1 MRTPPPPPFVRD
13 PGTWASYLLLGYFS
27 FVLSTFGGVLPSL
40 RLELGLS
47 FSGASQHSSLFALG
61 LLLASLGGERLAR
74 RFGAAWPLWGGALG
88 MAVGVALVLGA
99 RSVLW
104 SLTGFF
110 LMGLLGALTL
120 IQVSAELSANHGPNR
135 TRALSEA
142 NVLASFCAVLAPLTI
157 SGATALGLGWRVGM
171 ATAPLFL
178 LLVLAR
184 FWRVPFARPQRGPA
198 GRPTPLPPRYW
209 RFWTTVLLCVAAEFG
224 VIFWAVEFLGGGAT
238 GRAAAPLGLSGFF
251 LAMLLGRTLGTR
263 LAGRLEAQVVVLA
276 SLGLALGGFL
286 AYWLGAWAW
295 LQLAGLFV
303 TGLGIANLYPFVVSL
318 ALGAVAGPLEAASAR
333 ISLAS
338 GLAILVAPFML
349 GALADLTTLRSA
361 QALLP
366 LLLLGALANVA
377 WAFRRPSPEA
387 PLVSQR

>member
-61 LLLASLGGERLAR
+61 LLLASLGGERLAQ

-135 TRALSEA
+135 HAEGAAPEGPRRPEA
-142 NVLASFCAVLAPLTI
+142 PRQPLAAEARQQQAEREQARVLAGS
-157 SGATALGLGWRVGM
+157 RK
-171 ATAPLFL
+171 
-178 LLVLAR
+178 
-184 FWRVPFARPQRGPA
+184 
-198 GRPTPLPPRYW
+198 
-209 RFWTTVLLCVAAEFG
+209 AE
-224 VIFWAVEFLGGGAT
+224 AE
-238 GRAAAPLGLSGFF
+238 
-251 LAMLLGRTLGTR
+251 
-263 LAGRLEAQVVVLA
+263 LEAQRGEHAAKGAEHKAEVAQQQIAHPSAGVA
-276 SLGLALGGFL
+276 DEGGRRR
-286 AYWLGAWAW
+286 GAHRA
-295 LQLAGLFV
+295 
-303 TGLGIANLYPFVVSL
+303 
-318 ALGAVAGPLEAASAR
+318 
-333 ISLAS
+333 
-338 GLAILVAPFML
+338 
-349 GALADLTTLRSA
+349 
-361 QALLP
+361 
-366 LLLLGALANVA
+366 
-377 WAFRRPSPEA
+377 
-387 PLVSQR
+387 